1 MNETRSYFPQV
12 IAWRYTHLAMDAYR
26 QAIRLQ
32 PKENK
37 WHATLGQLLASIS
50 LSANNGFIRLDFPSA
65 QSALREL
72 EQGVSTETDA
82 ENLLRMFKNMAG
94 QQIPTH

>member
-1 MNETRSYFPQV
+1 
-12 IAWRYTHLAMDAYR
+12 MDAYR

-37 WHATLGQLLASIS
+37 WHAALGKLLASMS
-50 LSANNGFIRLDFPSA
+50 LSANDGFIRLDYPSA

-72 EQGVSTETDA
+72 EQGISTETDS
-82 ENLLRMFKNMAG
+82 EGWLTMFKNMAG
-94 QQIPTH
+94 QQITTR